1 MMCLRFA
8 STTRCEGTDY
18 ETDVVI
24 SGEMMVGCIHRV
36 VSQTELYRLDGPR
49 RAALSVRS
57 AYACFKEGE
66 RSAGS
71 KVQVTM
77 ELAGS
82 PQAKGVVAPK

>member
-36 VSQTELYRLDGPR
+36 VSQTEL
-49 RAALSVRS
+49 
-57 AYACFKEGE
+57 
-66 RSAGS
+66 
-71 KVQVTM
+71 
-77 ELAGS
+77 
-82 PQAKGVVAPK
+82 